1 MVMKTLLKSLPKFI
15 GDTMKKHLLTVAIT
29 AAFIPIVSASEI
41 ETILVSASR
50 DGILESNSG
59 SSVSLIDAETLALR
73 PHINIADILRSVP
86 GIAVNRT
93 SGVGSQIQ
101 LRMRGGEA
109 NHVLVFIDGVQV
121 NDPAQG
127 DDFNF
132 AHLLNQDIASIEV
145 VRGAQSALWGSD
157 ALSGMIYI
165 RTADGAQGN
174 QISAFAEG
182 GSHDWRRAGLSAS
195 AGDKDANVRFSY
207 ANTETDGINVSMF
220 GSERDGYNNDSA
232 KINGFYAL
240 NEQLSATASIVY
252 VDSTTEF
259 DMLDY
264 RSDWET
270 WAPINPQTYGL
281 PIDADNHS
289 NSTQLYSNVGL
300 KFHSADQRWHHA
312 LNYSYSQGE
321 NDNREESEWSVTG
334 YDETRSM
341 AERRQLTLQSSFAM
355 SASHAF
361 TAAIERE
368 EQDFKLTSAY
378 LNGNESM
385 NSSGL
390 ALQLKG
396 QFSTHWYY
404 LLSGRTDKNSDFDDA
419 NTYRLSTAY
428 QVNDS
433 TRLRAAMGTG
443 SKNPTFTELYGY
455 SASFIGNS
463 SLQPES
469 SKSWEVGV
477 DFNVAN
483 DRANISLTYFDDTL
497 ENEIT
502 TVYDYATWTSTTVN
516 ENAES
521 QRHGVEISVDV
532 AVSDNIQLGGAAT
545 KLAAYQAEAWSGER
559 VVEIRRP
566 EYTGSAYLQWTSKD
580 ARQHIAIN
588 LDYNGA
594 MTDTFFGVMSE
605 TITLGSYTLLSV
617 QAAQQLTDH
626 VSMYGRIEN
635 ALNQDYQ
642 EIYGFNTPGASA
654 TIGLRL
660 QF

>member
-1 MVMKTLLKSLPKFI
+1 
-15 GDTMKKHLLTVAIT
+15 MKKHLLTVAIT